1 MPDSISKII
10 LINLTDLERASVL
23 LHFLGNPLRLRI
35 LLFLAITKTP
45 QRVTEIVEASGC
57 EVQGVVSQQLKI
69 LREAGIV
76 LGERRANC
84 VYYSIID
91 PGIAALLATIQT
103 WLV

>member
-1 MPDSISKII
+1 M
-10 LINLTDLERASVL
+10 NLTELERVSVL
-23 LHFLGNPLRLRI
+23 LHFLGNPLRLRL

-76 LGERRANC
+76 FGERRANC

-91 PGIAALLATIQT
+91 PDVAELLVTIQT